1 MDERAKK
8 NYEEYYVISK
18 VIGQG
23 AFGIIYK
30 GKEKGKDEL
39 RAIKV
44 IDLEKIKENLIL
56 KFGGDIEEQLKIYI
70 NELFSEY
77 KNMEICSL
85 NNENSVKCYEFFH
98 DEDNFTIIMEL
109 CDTNLSKILTER
121 LIKHNKGFNSEEI
134 LEILKQ
140 LNNAFKV
147 MEEKKIIHRDL
158 KLENILLKYIDKEH
172 KKYIIKL
179 CDYGSSKKY
188 TSLTK
193 NYFNSVH
200 GTLLYM
206 APEILKEEE
215 YNYKCDLWSIGIIIY
230 QLYFGNLPYFGDNE
244 IG

>member
-1 MDERAKK
+1 
-8 NYEEYYVISK
+8 
-18 VIGQG
+18 
-23 AFGIIYK
+23 
-30 GKEKGKDEL
+30 
-39 RAIKV
+39 
-44 IDLEKIKENLIL
+44 
-56 KFGGDIEEQLKIYI
+56 
-70 NELFSEY
+70 
-77 KNMEICSL
+77 
-85 NNENSVKCYEFFH
+85 
-98 DEDNFTIIMEL
+98 MEL